1 MHIGRQDLLLPASWT
16 WMDVDWSVL
25 TGTRANASGT
35 DSDGWM
41 YAFNWAG
48 DNGYEA
54 RGGMKD
60 CVRRRLWIRRRVAYT
75 AMSKED
81 RGKEL
86 LKSSKDGEV
95 EKVKLL
101 LRAGVDI
108 ETKDEV
114 RVRRR
119 AVQL

>member
-1 MHIGRQDLLLPASWT
+1 
-16 WMDVDWSVL
+16 
-25 TGTRANASGT
+25 
-35 DSDGWM
+35 
-41 YAFNWAG
+41 
-48 DNGYEA
+48 
-54 RGGMKD
+54 
-60 CVRRRLWIRRRVAYT
+60 
-75 AMSKED
+75 MSKED

-86 LKSSKDGEV
+86 LKASKEGEV